1 MRTQKKNIELRLSML
16 DINGDEFEE
25 DKDDDVDIKGYII
38 KNGNRTSVEMSDK
51 SDTDRKSDCS

>member
-1 MRTQKKNIELRLSML
+1 ML